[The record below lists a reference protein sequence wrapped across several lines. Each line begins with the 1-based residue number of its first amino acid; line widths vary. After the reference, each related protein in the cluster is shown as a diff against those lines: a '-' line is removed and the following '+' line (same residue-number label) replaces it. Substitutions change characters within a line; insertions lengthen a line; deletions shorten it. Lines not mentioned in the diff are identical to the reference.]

1 MQLIGLEIRVKIV
14 SYKKVPVRDVVE
26 QRGFDPLFDDKPPSK
41 IHSSHFLSVQKSSL
55 RLKSSD
61 TTGNQ
66 VLVHICNFT
75 YNLTFQLPLTMAV
88 GLYHNHCQTGLIK
101 TQPNSARSGDLG

>member
-26 QRGFDPLFDDKPPSK
+26 QRGLDPLFDDKPPSK

-66 VLVHICNFT
+66 VLVHMCNFT
-75 YNLTFQLPLTMAV
+75 PNLTFQLPLAMAV
-88 GLYHNHCQTGLIK
+88 GL
-101 TQPNSARSGDLG
+101 